1 MLDGSIVKVHQ
12 DATRSCLNK
21 PDEAIGA
28 SVGGLSTKI
37 HAKVD
42 SFGQLLKIILS
53 PGQAHESQFVF
64 EAYDSEPCE
73 FFLADKAYDIDAF
86 RDHLRKDGV
95 EAVIPSKMNR
105 KQAQIHDEHI
115 YKETFARLSSQGLFF
130 RISQLFDLPFQKVP
144 YFGHILDSLALLLTY
159 FHMQYLL
166 ESIDDYLVLANSEG
180 HQIGL
185 NNLQLLAI
193 VH

>member
-64 EAYDSEPCE
+64 EAYD
-73 FFLADKAYDIDAF
+73 IDAF
-86 RDHLRKDGV
+86 RDHLRTDGV
-95 EAVIPSKMNR
+95 EAVIPSKKNR

-115 YKETFARLSSQGLFF
+115 YKERNIVERF
-130 RISQLFDLPFQKVP
+130 FQKIKRFRRIATRYEKTARMYMAGV
-144 YFGHILDSLALLLTY
+144 
-159 FHMQYLL
+159 MMV
-166 ESIDDYLVLANSEG
+166 SI
-180 HQIGL
+180 
-185 NNLQLLAI
+185 LLAI
-193 VH
+193 GL

>member
-21 PDEAIGA
+21 SDEAIGA

-42 SFGQLLKIILS
+42 AFGQLLKILLS

-73 FFLADKAYDIDAF
+73 FFLADKAYDIEAF
-86 RDHLRKDGV
+86 RDHVRKDGV
-95 EAVIPSKMNR
+95 EAVIPSKKNR
-105 KQAQIHDEHI
+105 KRAQVHDEHI
-115 YKETFARLSSQGLFF
+115 YRERNTVERF
-130 RISQLFDLPFQKVP
+130 FQKIKRFRRIATRYEKTARMYMAGV
-144 YFGHILDSLALLLTY
+144 
-159 FHMQYLL
+159 MMV
-166 ESIDDYLVLANSEG
+166 SI
-180 HQIGL
+180 
-185 NNLQLLAI
+185 LLAI
-193 VH
+193 GL